1 MNYNDG
7 KKVMIPIQV
16 RNGKICYFY
25 GEELPRIMDGAIG
38 DLILD
43 VAMVED
49 PEKVKVFQ
57 FEKEVTLFNKDTK
70 LMFGISNKSIPKDR
84 VGQATTLKKVIAPV
98 YNHYVAVVLQE
109 ELKLKL
115 KGTKKAA
122 LVKCKC
128 NIPALEKDAS
138 SLNHAYTLLSR
149 EFEPDRIS
157 HGGNVFLNC
166 YYYDED
172 NFWRNLDDKR
182 ETHMASFEYEHLIQ
196 GDFSAT

>member
-1 MNYNDG
+1 M
-7 KKVMIPIQV
+7 
-16 RNGKICYFY
+16 
-25 GEELPRIMDGAIG
+25 
-38 DLILD
+38 
-43 VAMVED
+43 
-49 PEKVKVFQ
+49 
-57 FEKEVTLFNKDTK
+57 
-70 LMFGISNKSIPKDR
+70 
-84 VGQATTLKKVIAPV
+84 
-98 YNHYVAVVLQE
+98 
-109 ELKLKL
+109 
-115 KGTKKAA
+115 
-122 LVKCKC
+122 KCKC

-196 GDFSAT
+196 GDFFLFLKRCRWGAYGGYVALEIFKKFYKE